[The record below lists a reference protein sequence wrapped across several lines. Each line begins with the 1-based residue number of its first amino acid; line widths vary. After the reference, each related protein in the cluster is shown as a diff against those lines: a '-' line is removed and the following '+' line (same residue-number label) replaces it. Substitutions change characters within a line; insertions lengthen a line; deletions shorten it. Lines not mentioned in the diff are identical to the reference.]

1 MKNVKAR
8 VLNKDSPAELIELKM
23 KVMGFVVVGMLVWNV
38 LLEKNL
44 YIKVECLLKLLEW
57 GCEWINFNIC
67 KCCQKD
73 SG

>member
-44 YIKVECLLKLLEW
+44 
-57 GCEWINFNIC
+57 
-67 KCCQKD
+67 
-73 SG
+73 